1 MLVYLRAKKQTRVKK
16 APSVEAYCNNPPRYG
31 EQKTVTMVRMILEK
45 EESTGFPGVKV
56 RWEQERGVNGDLK
69 YLA

>member
-1 MLVYLRAKKQTRVKK
+1 MKPIAITH
-16 APSVEAYCNNPPRYG
+16 PRYG

-45 EESTGFPGVKV
+45 EESTGFPAVKV